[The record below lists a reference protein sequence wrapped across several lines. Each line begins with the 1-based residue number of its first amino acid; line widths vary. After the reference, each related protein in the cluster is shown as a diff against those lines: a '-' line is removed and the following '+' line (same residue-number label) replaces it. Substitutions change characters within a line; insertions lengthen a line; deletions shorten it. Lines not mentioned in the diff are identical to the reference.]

1 MKKAFV
7 LLKRGL
13 LWRCPNCGKGKVFRG
28 LFKMNEQCPVC
39 HFVYDRGEEGYFS
52 GAMALNLIISELI
65 VAAGVVPVAII
76 AGMNPGIP
84 ILPILV
90 IGAALTVVLPFLFY
104 RHSRTLWMAM
114 DHLWHPVTQTVDDPR
129 RQDVVT
135 SESHSAE
142 SHSAW

>member
-1 MKKAFV
+1 MNKAFV

-28 LFKMNEQCPVC
+28 LFKMYEQCPVC

-84 ILPILV
+84 ILPILL

-114 DHLWHPVTQTVDDPR
+114 DHLWHPVTQTVNDPP
-129 RQDVVT
+129 RQDVT
-135 SESHSAE
+135 SESHSA
-142 SHSAW
+142 W